1 MGRTG
6 ALREATALSL
16 CHPLLLKEIILQ
28 ADWNDRVII
37 VPCVLSYV
45 WDRGKREKKG
55 ELEKESC
62 WFQSQNRKERAA
74 REETGNRGH
83 ILWTQ
88 SNPGAARLQ
97 RTHVDFPAANHP

>member
-45 WDRGKREKKG
+45 WDRGKREKKV

-62 WFQSQNRKERAA
+62 WFQSSEQKRK
-74 REETGNRGH
+74 GCSGGDGK
-83 ILWTQ
+83 Q
-88 SNPGAARLQ
+88 GSYP
-97 RTHVDFPAANHP
+97 VDTIQPWCGPPAADAG